1 MDPSNID
8 IGAGH
13 EAPLGQDNV
22 PDINQAHYCFSC
34 NAPIKGLFCD
44 ACGQKNDNFRRSIFS
59 LLREFASSLTGLE
72 SRIWRTW
79 TALLFKP
86 GKVAREYA
94 DGARSKWSSP
104 VRAFLAMS
112 IILFGYMSFTGTQL
126 VSIDVHPELKDG
138 VDKPAAE
145 LTDEDYTFG
154 GGIYFFEGKKAI
166 AKRNAETDYDL
177 LERKLLGIDRDNINI
192 DISTD
197 GVQTNETDVTDD
209 TEEIQTNE
217 LPEAIVEALEVTDE
231 ESKAIIDNLMVN
243 GKPVD
248 VDTGL
253 RKFIE
258 IIQDPREVN
267 SVFYSWLPK
276 IMFLMMPFSM
286 FIGAIFIRGRGNA
299 LLYDHLVHAAYI
311 HAVVY
316 FLIFVGIIASRLIH
330 GAPIALAIF
339 FGMMIYLPISLKRM
353 FGRGWFKT
361 IWTAYGVGF
370 IYFLTI
376 LIIIMALL
384 ILGMSQTLGTAG

>member
-1 MDPSNID
+1 MDPSDID
-8 IGAGH
+8 MGLGH
-13 EAPLGQDNV
+13 EAPLGNDTV

-59 LLREFASSLTGLE
+59 LLKEFGSSLTGIE

-79 TALLFKP
+79 FALLFKP
-86 GKVAREYA
+86 GKVAREFA
-94 DGARSKWSSP
+94 NGARSKWSSP
-104 VRAFLAMS
+104 VRSFLAMS

-126 VSIDVHPELKDG
+126 VSVDMHPELKKG
-138 VDKPAAE
+138 VDKPAVE

-154 GGIYFFEGKKAI
+154 GGIYFFEGRKAI
-166 AKRNAETDYDL
+166 AKRNAKTDYEL
-177 LERKLLGIDRDNINI
+177 LERKLLGISKDGFDI

-197 GVQTNETDVTDD
+197 NVQIGDNETPETL
-209 TEEIQTNE
+209 EETLVKEE
-217 LPEAIVEALEVTDE
+217 LKP
-231 ESKAIIDNLMVN
+231 IIDQLKIG
-243 GKPVD
+243 GKDVD
-248 VDTGL
+248 VDEGL

-258 IIQDPREVN
+258 IIQNPREVN
-267 SVFYSWLPK
+267 AVFYSWLPK

-286 FIGAIFIRGRGNA
+286 FIGAIFIRGRRNA

-316 FLIFVGIIASRLIH
+316 FLVFVGIIASRLIN
-330 GAPIALAIF
+330 GAPIAIAIF

-353 FGRGWFKT
+353 FDRGWFKT

-376 LIIIMALL
+376 FMILTALL
-384 ILGMSQTLGTAG
+384 IFGMSRTLGPPG